1 MVIMNVVLLG
11 APGVGKGTTAER
23 LSGRYSL
30 PHISTGD
37 VLRES
42 IASKTSLGLKAK
54 AFVDSGRLV
63 PDKLVTEMV
72 KARIAGNSKGFFL
85 DGYPRNINQAEA
97 LKAFSEVDVV
107 LNLSAPKKL
116 VIERLSGRRIC
127 MKCNAIYHVKNIA
140 PKKDN
145 VCDKCGSELYQRSDE
160 TPDVI
165 TERLRVYDEDTKP
178 LVDFYRNEGLLR
190 DIDAAQDVDGVVK
203 QCVEALERD
212 D

>member
-72 KARIAGNSKGFFL
+72 KARIAGN
-85 DGYPRNINQAEA
+85 
-97 LKAFSEVDVV
+97 
-107 LNLSAPKKL
+107 
-116 VIERLSGRRIC
+116 
-127 MKCNAIYHVKNIA
+127 
-140 PKKDN
+140 
-145 VCDKCGSELYQRSDE
+145 
-160 TPDVI
+160 
-165 TERLRVYDEDTKP
+165 
-178 LVDFYRNEGLLR
+178 
-190 DIDAAQDVDGVVK
+190 
-203 QCVEALERD
+203 
-212 D
+212 